1 MISFIKDCDELEL
14 SKKTRWQVAL
24 SEAKT
29 LFLFFCFIQRK
40 LAMIPDKIDLTHSS
54 YSFVLCFCV
63 YVIHLKAHF
72 VPESLL
78 EEW

>member
-1 MISFIKDCDELEL
+1 
-14 SKKTRWQVAL
+14 
-24 SEAKT
+24 
-29 LFLFFCFIQRK
+29 
-40 LAMIPDKIDLTHSS
+40 MIPDKIDLTHSS